1 MEKKLRFYLWII
13 AMMIINNACQSEADD
28 DFLTP
33 LPGNGIGSSEWL
45 IPQSQVFDGGPGKDG
60 IPALTN
66 PNLISANSADYL
78 DDHDLVLGFVEG
90 DDARAYSHKIL
101 DWHEII
107 NDKFNNTSVS
117 VIYCPLTGTGIGWN
131 RIINGNETTFGVS
144 GLLYNTNVIPYDRA
158 TDSNWSQLALLAVQG
173 NLIGTKPDVINLIE
187 TNWGTWKEMYPNTRV
202 VSTNTG
208 HNRNYQRFP
217 YGDYKV
223 NNNSIFFPISIN
235 DGRLPAKERV
245 LTLFGE
251 DIAKSYSIE
260 LFSNQN
266 RLIEDEFMGEGLVV
280 VGNKAKNFI
289 VSYKTRLNDG
299 TELDF
304 EILQHGANILQDQEG
319 NTWDIIGRAT
329 TGPRQGEIL
338 DSFERMIG
346 YWFSF
351 APFYETL
358 LLYED

>member
-1 MEKKLRFYLWII
+1 MKNTQKQLGWILGV
-13 AMMIINNACQSEADD
+13 MILAVACQSDND
-28 DFLTP
+28 GDSLTP
-33 LPGNGIGSSEWL
+33 LPGTGNNNDWL
-45 IPQSQVFDGGPGKDG
+45 IPQGEVFDGGPGKDG
-60 IPALTN
+60 IPALIS
-66 PNLISANSADYL
+66 PQLINAGAATYL
-78 DDHDLVLGFVEG
+78 EDNDLILGFVEG
-90 DDARAYSHKIL
+90 EDVRAYPHKIL

-107 NDKFNNTSVS
+107 NDNFDQTSVA
-117 VIYCPLTGTGIGWN
+117 VIYCPLTGTGIGWG
-131 RIINGNETTFGVS
+131 RMIAGSETTFGVS

-173 NLIGTKPDVINLIE
+173 QQRGNRPEVINMIE
-187 TNWGTWKEMYPNTRV
+187 TTWKTWKEMYPNTQV

-217 YGDYKV
+217 YGDYKT
-223 NNNSIFFPISIN
+223 NNNSIFFPIST
-235 DGRLPAKERV
+235 DDDRLPAKQRV

-260 LFSNQN
+260 LFGEES
-266 RLIEDEFMGEGLVV
+266 RLIEDEFVGQDLVV
-280 VGNKAKNFI
+280 VGNKAKNYI
-289 VSYKTRLNDG
+289 VSYKTRLEDG
-299 TELDF
+299 TNLEFELLDKGV
-304 EILQHGANILQDQEG
+304 EILRDQEG
-319 NTWDIIGRAT
+319 NTWDIMGRALS
-329 TGPRQGEIL
+329 GPRQGQQL